1 MSDSHGPAR
10 PTLRV
15 ISGDADP
22 EEIAAIL
29 ALVSAR
35 GAEVAQTEAPR
46 ATASTWALPEHTHRR
61 AHERLS
67 ASQHG
72 WRTSFW
78 PR

>member
-1 MSDSHGPAR
+1 MSDSTSSPR

-35 GAEVAQTEAPR
+35 GAEVAHAEAAPED
-46 ATASTWALPEHTHRR
+46 TSVWAAPEHGHRGLR
-61 AHERLS
+61 SMIQPGR
-67 ASQHG
+67 HG